1 VSSSNQSNREAKVK
15 LHDPYAAL
23 RFRDYRLFAIGY
35 VSSMIGQQMQSVAI
49 GWELYERTNS
59 AMVLGVVGLVQA
71 LPIIVLTLP
80 AGQVID
86 WFNRKHVVLMAELM
100 LAVSSIGLAVLSY
113 TQGAISLIYAC
124 LLLSGVARA
133 FNQPAMAALLP
144 SLVPIKAFSN
154 AVTWKSSGFQIAS
167 VVGPA
172 LGGLVIG
179 ILHSATLV
187 YVVNVILAFTCFGFI
202 SIISARQSASSKSA
216 VTLNSL
222 AAGVNFVWQTKVI
235 LAAIT
240 LDLFAVLLG
249 GATTLLPIFAKD
261 ILHVG
266 PTGLGWLR
274 AAPAIGAFL
283 MAVIIAHLPPMQRA
297 GKTMLWA
304 VAGFGV
310 ATIVIGISHSFWLS
324 LLMLMLTGAFDN
336 ISVVVRHTLVQLRTP
351 DYMRG
356 RVSAVNSVFIG
367 TSNELGGF
375 ESGLVAALFGP
386 VVSVVVGGIG
396 TIAVVLAVAGVWP
409 QIRQLRS
416 LQDASS

>member
-1 VSSSNQSNREAKVK
+1 MNRGNLSNGEAKLE

-35 VSSMIGQQMQSVAI
+35 VCSAIGYQMQSVAI
-49 GWELYERTNS
+49 GWELYERTGS

-71 LPIIVLTLP
+71 LPIIALTLP
-80 AGQVID
+80 AG
-86 WFNRKHVVLMAELM
+86 HVADQCDRQRIVLMTQLM
-100 LAVSSIGLAVLSY
+100 LAFCSIGLAVLSY
-113 TQGAISLIYAC
+113 RQGAISLIYAC
-124 LLLSGVARA
+124 LLFSGVARA
-133 FNQPAMAALLP
+133 FNKPASDSLLP
-144 SLVPIKAFSN
+144 SLVPIKVFNN
-154 AVTWKSSGFQIAS
+154 AVTWNSSAFQVAS

-179 ILHSATLV
+179 LLHRATLV
-187 YVVNVILAFTCFGFI
+187 YVLNVVLALTCFGFI
-202 SIISARQSASSKSA
+202 AFIVTKQPPRSTKA
-216 VTLNSL
+216 VTLKSL
-222 AAGVNFVWQTKVI
+222 MAGVGFVWHTKVI
-235 LAAIT
+235 LATIT

-274 AAPAIGAFL
+274 AAPAVGAFL
-283 MAVIIAHLPPMQRA
+283 MAVLIAHLPPMKRA
-297 GKTMLWA
+297 GKNLLWA

-310 ATIVIGISHSFWLS
+310 ATLVFGISRSFWLS
-324 LLMLMLTGAFDN
+324 LLMLLLTGAFDN
-336 ISVVVRHTLVQLRTP
+336 ISVVVRHTLVQVKTP

-356 RVSAVNSVFIG
+356 RVSAINSVFIN

-375 ESGLVAALFGP
+375 ESGFAAALFGP

-396 TIAVVLAVAGVWP
+396 TIAVVLAVASIWP
-409 QIRQLRS
+409 QIRQLGS
-416 LQDASS
+416 LQDG

>member
-1 VSSSNQSNREAKVK
+1 MGSGNQSNREAK
-15 LHDPYAAL
+15 LRLNDPYAAL
-23 RFRDYRLFAIGY
+23 RFRDYRLFAIAY
-35 VSSMIGQQMQSVAI
+35 VSSMMGQQMQSVAI
-49 GWELYERTNS
+49 GWELYERTGS
-59 AMVLGVVGLVQA
+59 AMVLGIVGLVQA
-71 LPIIVLTLP
+71 VPIILLTLP

-100 LAVSSIGLAVLSY
+100 LALGSLGLAVLSY
-113 TQGAISLIYAC
+113 TQGAVSLFYAC

-133 FNQPAMAALLP
+133 FHQPAMAALLP
-144 SLVPIKAFSN
+144 SLVPIKVFSN

-172 LGGLVIG
+172 LGGFVIAL
-179 ILHSATLV
+179 LHRATLV
-187 YVVNVILAFTCFGFI
+187 YVLNVILALTCFGFI
-202 SIISARQSASSKSA
+202 ATITARQSPSSTKT
-216 VTLNSL
+216 VTLHSL
-222 AAGVNFVWQTKVI
+222 VAGVSFVWQTKVI

-261 ILHVG
+261 VLHVG

-283 MAVIIAHLPPMQRA
+283 MAMIVAHLPPMQKA

-310 ATIVIGISHSFWLS
+310 ATVVFGISQSFWLS

-336 ISVVVRHTLVQLRTP
+336 ISVVVRHTLVQLKTP

-375 ESGLVAALFGP
+375 ESGLAAAVFGP
-386 VVSVVVGGIG
+386 MVAVVGGGIG
-396 TIAVVLAVAGVWP
+396 TIAVVLAVALLWP
-409 QIRQLRS
+409 QIRQLGS
-416 LQDASS
+416 LQDG